1 MAGAPGSVS
10 PVGGVCVTER
20 QAGGRVRGRQD
31 GGCSGGGGGKGRI
44 RREEGKAPS
53 QREGCRTSVG
63 VKGDVWR

>member
-1 MAGAPGSVS
+1 MGDVA
-10 PVGGVCVTER
+10 E
-20 QAGGRVRGRQD
+20 
-31 GGCSGGGGGKGRI
+31 GGGGKGRI